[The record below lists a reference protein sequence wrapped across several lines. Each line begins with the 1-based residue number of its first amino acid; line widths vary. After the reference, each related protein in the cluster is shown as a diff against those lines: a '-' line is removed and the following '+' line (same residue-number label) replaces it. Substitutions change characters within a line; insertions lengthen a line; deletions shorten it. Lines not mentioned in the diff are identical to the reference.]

1 VVLFKEYSPI
11 MNTSLLYY
19 VFILACSLTACS
31 NQNATKNDELIS
43 SLDSFRME
51 ESDSFIKLG
60 IKYLYNDAEIIDIST
75 EPQTSKEFDYAE
87 AVFTEKDVTIKV
99 AGVSTTY
106 QIKNS
111 SYKKMVG
118 GTYKRADFILLGNG
132 VECKAEFWV
141 GDNGIAQQGFIIYH
155 PVDAVAKYYQDND
168 NPLSK
173 YLPEPHLYFQLIE

>member
-1 VVLFKEYSPI
+1 
-11 MNTSLLYY
+11 M
-19 VFILACSLTACS
+19 
-31 NQNATKNDELIS
+31 
-43 SLDSFRME
+43 
-51 ESDSFIKLG
+51 G

-118 GTYKRADFILLGNG
+118 MKRDPGLKATVEALGMTFDGIWHTAFDDALNTGKILHKMIDMGW
-132 VECKAEFWV
+132 EP
-141 GDNGIAQQGFIIYH
+141 QQYMAKKIH
-155 PVDAVAKYYQDND
+155 KVA
-168 NPLSK
+168 
-173 YLPEPHLYFQLIE
+173 

>member
-1 VVLFKEYSPI
+1 

-19 VFILACSLTACS
+19 IFILACSLTACS
-31 NQNATKNDELIS
+31 NQNATNNDAEFS
-43 SLDSFRME
+43 SLDSSEME
-51 ESDSFIKLG
+51 ECNSFIKMG

-75 EPQTSKEFDYAE
+75 EPKTSKEFDYAE
-87 AVFTEKDVTIKV
+87 AVFTAKNVTIKV

-111 SYKKMVG
+111 SYKQEIG
-118 GTYKRADFILLGNG
+118 GTYKTADFTLLRSG

-141 GDNGIAQQGFIIYH
+141 GNNGIAQQGFIIYH

-168 NPLSK
+168 NPLFK
-173 YLPEPHLYFQLIE
+173 YLPEPHLYFRLIE

>member
-1 VVLFKEYSPI
+1 

-19 VFILACSLTACS
+19 IFILAFSLIACS
-31 NQNATKNDELIS
+31 NKNATNNDGEFS
-43 SLDSFRME
+43 SLDSSEME
-51 ESDSFIKLG
+51 ECNSFIKLG

-75 EPQTSKEFDYAE
+75 EPKTSKEFDYAE
-87 AVFTEKDVTIKV
+87 AVFTEKNVTIKV
-99 AGVSTTY
+99 AGISTTY

-111 SYKKMVG
+111 SYKKKVG
-118 GTYKRADFILLGNG
+118 GTYKTADFILLRNG

-141 GDNGIAQQGFIIYH
+141 GNNGIAQQGFIIYH
-155 PVDAVAKYYQDND
+155 PVDAIANYYQVND